1 MILRS
6 QQRRVEEL
14 AQLARAKAAE
24 SARCREALRQWKRK
38 KLASPEVLAWSF
50 AVGAL
55 WGASRKRGRGK
66 RGSGSTK
73 KRWLALGNTVLA
85 VWRIVTSQVR
95 LSGPAGREFE
105 YPGRT
110 MPAE

>member
-14 AQLARAKAAE
+14 AQLARAKAVE
-24 SARCREALRQWKRK
+24 SARCREALRQWKRR

-50 AVGAL
+50 AAGAL

-66 RGSGSTK
+66 RRSSGVTK
-73 KRWLALGNTVLA
+73 RRLLALGNTALA
-85 VWRIVTSQVR
+85 VWRIVTSQVQ
-95 LSGPAGREFE
+95 LSGAAAREFRSTPHE
-105 YPGRT
+105 VG
-110 MPAE
+110 